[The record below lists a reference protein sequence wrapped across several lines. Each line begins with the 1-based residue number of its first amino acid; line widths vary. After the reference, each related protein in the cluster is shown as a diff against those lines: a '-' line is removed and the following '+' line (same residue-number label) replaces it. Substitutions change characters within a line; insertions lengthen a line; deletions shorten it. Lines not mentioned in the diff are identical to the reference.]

1 MSLATGPLSDTWFRN
16 NFQIECL
23 LPYIF
28 WDFILARFSIK
39 NFWRATIGSPGLAFT
54 RTSTLNLTS
63 SFLPGRN
70 TYLTSSRGKT
80 IQKNNVQRECR
91 QMTWQMIWSIWFTT
105 DKWQYLQLWGNW
117 SDINQQTVK
126 YESSTRVL
134 NCVSVLKPVRNWSFP
149 LHAAWET
156 LRGRDSI
163 RAVMLSSLSI

>member
-1 MSLATGPLSDTWFRN
+1 MLGYPLHV
-16 NFQIECL
+16 Q
-23 LPYIF
+23 
-28 WDFILARFSIK
+28 AH
-39 NFWRATIGSPGLAFT
+39 
-54 RTSTLNLTS
+54 LTS
-63 SFLPGRN
+63 SFLPGKN
-70 TYLTSSRGKT
+70 TYLTSSWGKT
-80 IQKNNVQRECR
+80 IQKNNVQRERR

-117 SDINQQTVK
+117 SDINQHTVK

-163 RAVMLSSLSI
+163 RAVMLRVLWAFKGNRSQSGDCVQICWLLFWRGKLFILCLSWRRAAVIFVSHP

>member
-16 NFQIECL
+16 YFLIECL
-23 LPYIF
+23 LPYTF

-39 NFWRATIGSPGLAFT
+39 NFWRATIGSPGLPFT
-54 RTSTLNLTS
+54 GTSTLS
-63 SFLPGRN
+63 AWQKHLPDKLQGQN
-70 TYLTSSRGKT
+70 DTE
-80 IQKNNVQRECR
+80 NNVQHECR

-156 LRGRDSI
+156 LPGRDSI